1 MHSYCEITG
10 QACMDMDMDRQA
22 NSLVN
27 KYAFA
32 ISKFSP

>member
-1 MHSYCEITG
+1 
-10 QACMDMDMDRQA
+10 MDMDMDRQA

-32 ISKFSP
+32 ISKFSPWLGFSFRTGVL